1 MEVETLSIWEVLA
14 LTPQQVL
21 WKSNKDQLLALIN
34 QAIIIHSKV
43 LQWLHLLVKAK
54 QHWLQQ
60 VVHQV
65 EEMYLSW
72 ILQEDLL
79 SAHNQEKIRPVLE
92 ESALVVQEVALEAWV
107 QEDLVVLIRLMH
119 QDLRVSRPELPKL
132 WHW

>member
-1 MEVETLSIWEVLA
+1 M
-14 LTPQQVL
+14 
-21 WKSNKDQLLALIN
+21 
-34 QAIIIHSKV
+34 
-43 LQWLHLLVKAK
+43 
-54 QHWLQQ
+54 
-60 VVHQV
+60 VHQA

-119 QDLRVSRPELPKL
+119 QDLQVSRLELPKL